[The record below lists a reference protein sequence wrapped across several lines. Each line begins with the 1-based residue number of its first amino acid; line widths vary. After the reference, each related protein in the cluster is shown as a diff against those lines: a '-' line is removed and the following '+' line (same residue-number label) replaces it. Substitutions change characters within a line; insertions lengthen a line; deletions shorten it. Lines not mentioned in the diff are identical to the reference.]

1 MRRRGLPVACV
12 GAVMNAA
19 AFLATPSPLWA
30 QTVFLCEGDGRSL
43 AVAGAGEPPA
53 GCRALADPARDL
65 LLVPPQPDVDSLAR
79 ELSALAR
86 RVSALESLLLRRPTP
101 RASPAAPAARPDP
114 FDTRG
119 RTRDLGQDIG
129 RRLDGLGR

>member
-1 MRRRGLPVACV
+1 MRRRGVPVACV
-12 GAVMNAA
+12 GAAMSAA
-19 AFLATPSPLWA
+19 ALLVTPSPLLG

-43 AVAGAGEPPA
+43 AVAGAGGPPA
-53 GCRALADPARDL
+53 GCRALADPAREL
-65 LLVPPQPDVDSLAR
+65 LLGPPQPDVESLAG

-86 RVSALESLLLRRPTP
+86 RVSELEALLLRRPRP
-101 RASPAAPAARPDP
+101 RAGPAAPAARPDP

-129 RRLDGLGR
+129 RRLDSLGR